1 MRMHDLIKDINNYLK
16 ISGILW
22 LYYGDDA
29 NDADD
34 IINFTVGDDSNL
46 FKFKQKKTSHTGDDS
61 TKNVEIMAPLIY
73 RNNF

>member
-1 MRMHDLIKDINNYLK
+1 MHDLIKDINNYLK

-34 IINFTVGDDSNL
+34 IINFTIGDDSNL
-46 FKFKQKKTSHTGDDS
+46 FKFKQK
-61 TKNVEIMAPLIY
+61 
-73 RNNF
+73 NNKPHRWQWYKKCWNNGTIDIS

>member
-34 IINFTVGDDSNL
+34 IINFTIGDDSNL
-46 FKFKQKKTSHTGDDS
+46 IKFKQK
-61 TKNVEIMAPLIY
+61 
-73 RNNF
+73 NNKPHR